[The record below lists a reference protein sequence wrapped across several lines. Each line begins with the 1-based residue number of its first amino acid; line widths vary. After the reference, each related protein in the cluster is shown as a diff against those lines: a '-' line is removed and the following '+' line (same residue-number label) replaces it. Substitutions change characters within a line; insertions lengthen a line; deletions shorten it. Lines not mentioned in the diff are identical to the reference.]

1 MTASIDERQW
11 LWKAGVLCTLL
22 ASGPAFAN
30 DAGLLECRK
39 LTSSTQ
45 RLACYD
51 ALPATAPPGAATPAA
66 APRRVEDGFGLNRP
80 APARSAEPEAIESQ
94 IQGRFEGWEP
104 NDRITLANGQVWQIS
119 DSSRAALDLVGPKV
133 KVVRG
138 WLGSFFLQIEGTN
151 RSPRV
156 RRVN

>member
-1 MTASIDERQW
+1 MAVLIDQRQW
-11 LWKAGVLCTLL
+11 LWRAGILSMSL
-22 ASGPAFAN
+22 ASSPASAN

-39 LTSSTQ
+39 LTGSTQ

-51 ALPATAPPGAATPAA
+51 ALPATAPPGAVPRSAA
-66 APRRVEDGFGLNRP
+66 EGFGLNRP
-80 APARSAEPEAIESQ
+80 DPARSIEPEAIETH

-104 NDRITLANGQVWQIS
+104 RDRITLANGQVWQIS
-119 DSSRAALDLVGPKV
+119 DNSRAAFDMVSPKV

-151 RSPRV
+151 HSPRV